1 MLNQVPRFVPSQ
13 KLALK
18 IHHELNQILLNT
30 SQKLSLKL
38 KKNLQQ
44 VADTYILHMTIGLPL
59 VGVLLASLL
68 LNRDAMVYLEKKYKN
83 CIT

>member
-1 MLNQVPRFVPSQ
+1 MLNQVPRFVPS
-13 KLALK
+13 
-18 IHHELNQILLNT
+18 IHPSIHPD
-30 SQKLSLKL
+30 SLKHL
-38 KKNLQQ
+38 SKPLLEVEEKNLLQ
-44 VADTYILHMTIGLPL
+44 VAHTYILHMTIGLPL